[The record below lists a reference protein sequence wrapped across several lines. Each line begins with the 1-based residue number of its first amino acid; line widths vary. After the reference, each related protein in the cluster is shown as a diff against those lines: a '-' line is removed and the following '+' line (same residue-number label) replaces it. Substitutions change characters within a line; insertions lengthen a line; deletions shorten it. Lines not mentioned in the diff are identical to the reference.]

1 MIKIKEKKDCCGCGA
16 CAQKC
21 PLKCITLITDSEGF
35 LYPET
40 DTSKCVQCGLCIKVC
55 PVINQ
60 KKGRLP
66 LECKAAQN
74 LNKNE
79 LSHSSSGGLFIILAK
94 YVLSQGGIIVGAVF
108 DKNWNVKHVTSQ
120 NYDIISKMMGSKYVQ
135 SNTAKTYIETE
146 KYLKK
151 GILVLYTGTP
161 CQIAGLKLFLRKEYS
176 NLITVDFICHGV
188 PSPLVWER
196 YLQELNIK
204 SVDNI
209 DFRNKTE
216 RGWKN
221 SSFVLK
227 KKCYNSKD
235 SLIICSEKHH
245 NNLFMKAFLS
255 NLILRPSCY
264 NCPSKELK
272 SGSDITI
279 ADFWSIE
286 KVLPQWIDDDNG
298 TSLLLLNTQKGIS
311 CFQNVSNNVKQQPT
325 DYESVLKYNSS
336 LIKSVIAHK
345 NRESFFKDFGRNKN
359 TINNLIIR
367 YCYDK
372 KGKMRLYIRLFLQY
386 CGLYKK

>member
-1 MIKIKEKKDCCGCGA
+1 
-16 CAQKC
+16 
-21 PLKCITLITDSEGF
+21 
-35 LYPET
+35 
-40 DTSKCVQCGLCIKVC
+40 
-55 PVINQ
+55 
-60 KKGRLP
+60 
-66 LECKAAQN
+66 
-74 LNKNE
+74 
-79 LSHSSSGGLFIILAK
+79 
-94 YVLSQGGIIVGAVF
+94 
-108 DKNWNVKHVTSQ
+108 
-120 NYDIISKMMGSKYVQ
+120 
-135 SNTAKTYIETE
+135 
-146 KYLKK
+146 
-151 GILVLYTGTP
+151 
-161 CQIAGLKLFLRKEYS
+161 
-176 NLITVDFICHGV
+176 
-188 PSPLVWER
+188 
-196 YLQELNIK
+196 
-204 SVDNI
+204 
-209 DFRNKTE
+209 
-216 RGWKN
+216 
-221 SSFVLK
+221 
-227 KKCYNSKD
+227 
-235 SLIICSEKHH
+235 
-245 NNLFMKAFLS
+245 MKAFLS